1 MVRQRRGRVDSCL
14 YDRDVRRGDDLRLWQ
29 RAVLMWFGLF
39 LAGGLQSSFLLWR
52 LVGVFGL
59 LVFAAAL
66 GLVELAMALWYREQ
80 RRHVRH

>member
-1 MVRQRRGRVDSCL
+1 
-14 YDRDVRRGDDLRLWQ
+14 
-29 RAVLMWFGLF
+29 MWFGLF